1 MARGSP
7 LRASES
13 AAYYRRA
20 IDMMYQDLTKTQTE
34 TAIKT
39 LADDDDA
46 RSAFQRMLG
55 FLKTQVSS
63 SHAGKE
69 KNKENKLNLVKSF
82 ESLPESL
89 KKLMTLPPESA
100 RTLWRGIRENRVPK
114 PDPLVSGWQNGGYAY
129 SFSASEDVAKG
140 FSKSAMGGGST
151 INASDKIESL
161 KGIINLPRIIEV
173 AEAYNNSRLSDGQEM
188 TFNQRDWP
196 TDWQGE
202 HEVLV
207 YGIKFKPDAF
217 K

>member
-1 MARGSP
+1 
-7 LRASES
+7 
-13 AAYYRRA
+13 
-20 IDMMYQDLTKTQTE
+20 
-34 TAIKT
+34 
-39 LADDDDA
+39 
-46 RSAFQRMLG
+46 
-55 FLKTQVSS
+55 
-63 SHAGKE
+63 
-69 KNKENKLNLVKSF
+69 
-82 ESLPESL
+82 
-89 KKLMTLPPESA
+89 
-100 RTLWRGIRENRVPK
+100 
-114 PDPLVSGWQNGGYAY
+114 
-129 SFSASEDVAKG
+129 
-140 FSKSAMGGGST
+140 MGGGST